1 MDEFLNQI
9 WNFENVPWKHP
20 FQNSLW
26 SRLMKNPKECRE
38 AYMYEFETKSLLKI
52 IFITFVIW
60 NNCFL
65 LQNDF
70 FPLAHSLWQQKRC
83 KGFSI
88 KDSECWIFR
97 ENCKYCQKRLKC
109 IIFHNFNSSLLP
121 SKESRIRLLIPKCCA
136 YNFSCFG
143 FQSETSLNFTFHCF
157 HWWQWI
163 PNKWMSNQTDLNSFK
178 PRKNFV
184 WLLSN
189 LNPFQCRICLVF

>member
-1 MDEFLNQI
+1 MSFWTKYEILRMCLRNTHFRTVCN
-9 WNFENVPWKHP
+9 PGSWKILR
-20 FQNSLW
+20 N
-26 SRLMKNPKECRE
+26 
-38 AYMYEFETKSLLKI
+38 AGYMYEFETKSLLKI

-109 IIFHNFNSSLLP
+109 IIFHNFNSLLLP
-121 SKESRIRLLIPKCCA
+121 SKESRIRLLIPKCYA

-143 FQSETSLNFTFHCF
+143 FQS
-157 HWWQWI
+157 
-163 PNKWMSNQTDLNSFK
+163 
-178 PRKNFV
+178 
-184 WLLSN
+184 
-189 LNPFQCRICLVF
+189 

>member
-1 MDEFLNQI
+1 
-9 WNFENVPWKHP
+9 
-20 FQNSLW
+20 
-26 SRLMKNPKECRE
+26 
-38 AYMYEFETKSLLKI
+38 MYEFETKSLLKI

-109 IIFHNFNSSLLP
+109 IIFHNFNSLLLP

-136 YNFSCFG
+136 YNFI
-143 FQSETSLNFTFHCF
+143 SL
-157 HWWQWI
+157 
-163 PNKWMSNQTDLNSFK
+163 
-178 PRKNFV
+178 V
-184 WLLSN
+184 
-189 LNPFQCRICLVF
+189 LVFNLKPVWISLFIVSVDNNEFLTNKCLIKLIWIVLNQGKILFDCFQISTLFNVGSVWYSKAHSPQFWILFRKL